1 MANKKDSLGDRMK
14 DFYENRSKTY
24 LTRRTPIIIRLDGCH
39 FHTFTRGFVKPFD
52 KRLMESMQETT
63 LMLCKE
69 IQGCVLGYTQSDEI
83 TLVLV
88 DYKAL
93 DSEAWFDYSVQ
104 KLCSVAA
111 SKATKYFNRIF
122 AEKASGLINRYY
134 NDFLPN
140 KEKYDYLI
148 DDVKKIVG
156 SYGRALKQGAEF
168 DARCFNIPMEE
179 VLNCVLW
186 RIKDCNKNSINSL
199 GQAHFSHKELQGKN
213 TSEVK
218 DMLMEKFKIN
228 WNDLSNFEKTGTLIV
243 QGEHG
248 FEIKDVCIKSYADL
262 ENFCEENGLD
272 EFF

>member
-1 MANKKDSLGDRMK
+1 MANKRDSLGDRMK
-14 DFYENRSKTY
+14 SFYENRSKTY
-24 LTRRTPIIIRLDGCH
+24 LTRRTPVIIRLDGCH

-52 KRLMESMQETT
+52 KRLIETMQETA
-63 LMLCKE
+63 LALCNE

-88 DYKAL
+88 DYKSL
-93 DSEAWFDYSVQ
+93 DSDAWFDYSVQ
-104 KLCSVAA
+104 KICSVAA
-111 SKATKYFNRIF
+111 SKATKHFNRIF
-122 AEKASGLINRYY
+122 AEKTTGIMNRYY

-140 KEKYDYLI
+140 KEKYNYLI
-148 DDVKKIVG
+148 DDVKKLVG
-156 SYGRALKQGAEF
+156 SYERALKQGAEF

-186 RIKDCNKNSINSL
+186 RIKDCNRNSINSL
-199 GQAHFSHKELQGKN
+199 GQAHFSHEELQGKN
-213 TSEVK
+213 TSEVQ

-228 WNDLSNFEKTGTLIV
+228 WNDLSNFEKIGTLIV

-248 FEIKDVCIKSYADL
+248 FEINDVCIKSYADL

>member
-1 MANKKDSLGDRMK
+1 MANRKDILGDRMK
-14 DFYENRSKTY
+14 FNYENRSKTY
-24 LTRRTPIIIRLDGCH
+24 LTRRTPVIIRLDGVA

-52 KRLMESMQETT
+52 KRLMETMQEVT
-63 LMLCKE
+63 LGLCRE
-69 IQGCVLGYTQSDEI
+69 IQGVVLGYTQSDEI

-88 DYKAL
+88 DYKEL
-93 DSEAWFDYSVQ
+93 DSQAWYDYGVQ

-111 SKATKYFNRIF
+111 SKATKLFNKIF
-122 AEKASGLINRYY
+122 AEKAAGLIKRYY
-134 NDFLPN
+134 DDFLPN
-140 KEKYDYLI
+140 KKKYEYLI
-148 DDVKKIVG
+148 DDVKKVVNAYERG
-156 SYGRALKQGAEF
+156 LKNGAEF

-186 RIKDCNKNSINSL
+186 RIKDCNRNSINSL
-199 GQAHFSHKELQGKN
+199 GQAHFSHKELQNKN
-213 TSEVK
+213 TSEVQ

-228 WNDLSNFEKTGTLIV
+228 WNDLSNFEKGGTLIV

-262 ENFCEENGLD
+262 EGFCEENGLD

>member
-1 MANKKDSLGDRMK
+1 MANRKDSLGDRMK
-14 DFYENRSKTY
+14 FNYENRSKTY
-24 LTRRTPIIIRLDGCH
+24 LTRRTPVIIRLDGVS
-39 FHTFTRGFVKPFD
+39 FHTFTRGFAKPFD
-52 KRLMESMQETT
+52 KRLMETMQEVT
-63 LMLCKE
+63 LGLCRE
-69 IQGCVLGYTQSDEI
+69 IQGVVLGYTQSDEI

-88 DYKAL
+88 DYKEL
-93 DSEAWFDYSVQ
+93 DSQAWYDYGVQ

-111 SKATKYFNRIF
+111 SKATKLFNRIF
-122 AEKASGLINRYY
+122 AEKTAGLIKRYY
-134 NDFLPN
+134 DDFLPN
-140 KEKYDYLI
+140 KKKYEYLI
-148 DDVKKIVG
+148 DDVKKVVNAYERG
-156 SYGRALKQGAEF
+156 LKNGAEF

-186 RIKDCNKNSINSL
+186 RIKDCNRNSINCL
-199 GQAHFSHKELQGKN
+199 GQAHFSNKELHGKN
-213 TSEVK
+213 TSEVQ

>member
-1 MANKKDSLGDRMK
+1 MSKDSLGDRMK

-63 LMLCKE
+63 RMLCKE

-148 DDVKKIVG
+148 NDVKKIVG
-156 SYGRALKQGAEF
+156 SYERALKQGAEF
-168 DARCFNIPMEE
+168 DARCFNIPIAE
-179 VLNCVLW
+179 VTNCVLW
-186 RIKDCNKNSINSL
+186 RQQDATRNSISGL
-199 GQAHFSHKELQGKN
+199 AQAHFSHKELHGKN
-213 TSEVK
+213 SNEMQ
-218 DMLMEKFKIN
+218 DMLLEKFGIN
-228 WNDLSNFEKTGTLIV
+228 WNNIDTVEKRGTCVIKTDEGWKIDTEIPIFTGDGRKYIEDLIV
-243 QGEHG
+243 
-248 FEIKDVCIKSYADL
+248 DP
-262 ENFCEENGLD
+262 N
-272 EFF
+272 